1 MRKRELTIPTILG
14 ILVTIGGLVAGVFLL
29 NAPLRSLVGASPEET
44 PTEVKVTNTADTSF
58 VASWTT
64 AKSTSGYIQYGEGEK
79 PELVVSDD
87 RDQEKGEIGG
97 YFTHLVT
104 VRGLKAATSYG
115 FRIGSGK
122 GLYDQ
127 QGQLYKVTT
136 GVTLRN
142 PPQADVAYG
151 QVVTSSGDPVDGA
164 LVYLAMPGTVTQ
176 AAVTKPSGS
185 WVIPIST
192 ARTVDLTSF
201 AAYDASAGQ
210 VRILVQAGALGTAN
224 VTTTTGNTKPVPEI
238 TLGQTVNLAAQ
249 QPTPTPSTESKLSG
263 LLATE
268 TGETLEILTPKS
280 GERVNSSQPEIMGK
294 APAGA
299 EVTIV
304 IHSTTQITQ
313 TVTADEN
320 GDWSYSVPA
329 GLEPGTHTI
338 TITALV
344 NGVKKTVQKS
354 FVVEAA
360 GTSNAPARVAT
371 PSATIK
377 PTPRPA
383 PRVAYPSTESGTPE
397 SGNLTPTLL
406 LLILGSGLVLTG
418 TFAYRKT

>member
-1 MRKRELTIPTILG
+1 MKKRELTIPTILG
-14 ILVTIGGLVAGVFLL
+14 ILVTIGGLIAGVFLL

-44 PTEVKVTNTADTSF
+44 PTEVKITNTGDTSF
-58 VASWTT
+58 VVSWVT

-87 RDQEKGEIGG
+87 RDQEKGEIGI

-104 VRGLKAATSYG
+104 VRGLKSATNYG

-127 QGQLYKVTT
+127 GGQLYKVTT
-136 GVTLRN
+136 GITLRN
-142 PPQADVAYG
+142 PPRADVAYG

-164 LVYLAMPGTVTQ
+164 LVYLAMPGTVPQ
-176 AAVTKPSGS
+176 AAITKPSGS

-192 ARTVDLTSF
+192 ARTIDLTSF
-201 AAYDASAGQ
+201 AAYDPSGGR
-210 VRILVQAGALGTAN
+210 VDILVQAGSLGTSN
-224 VTTTTGNTKPVPEI
+224 VTTTIANTKPVPQI
-238 TLGQTVNLAAQ
+238 TLGQTGNLAGQEPAA
-249 QPTPTPSTESKLSG
+249 TPAAGSKL
-263 LLATE
+263 
-268 TGETLEILTPKS
+268 TGETLVILTPKS

-304 IHSTTQITQ
+304 INSTTEISQ

-320 GDWSYSVPA
+320 GDWSYSVPSD
-329 GLEPGTHTI
+329 LEPGTHTI

-344 NGVKKTVQKS
+344 DGVKKTVQKS

-360 GTSNAPARVAT
+360 GGSNAPAKIAT
-371 PSATIK
+371 PAATLK
-377 PTPRPA
+377 PTPKPT

-397 SGNLTPTLL
+397 SGNLTPTLI
-406 LLILGSGLVLTG
+406 LLILGGALVLTG
-418 TFAYRKT
+418 AFAYRKV

>member
-1 MRKRELTIPTILG
+1 MKKRELTIPTILG
-14 ILVTIGGLVAGVFLL
+14 ILVTIGGLIAGVFLL

-44 PTEVKVTNTADTSF
+44 PTEVKITNTGDTSF
-58 VASWTT
+58 VVSWIT

-87 RDQEKGEIGG
+87 RDQEKGEIGI

-104 VRGLKAATSYG
+104 VRGLKVATNYG

-127 QGQLYKVTT
+127 GGQLYKVTT
-136 GVTLRN
+136 GITLRN
-142 PPQADVAYG
+142 PPRADVAYG

-164 LVYLAMPGTVTQ
+164 LVYLAMPGTVPQ
-176 AAVTKPSGS
+176 AAITKPSGS

-192 ARTVDLTSF
+192 ARTIDLTSF
-201 AAYDASAGQ
+201 AAYDPSGGR
-210 VRILVQAGALGTAN
+210 VDILVQAGSLGTSN
-224 VTTTTGNTKPVPEI
+224 VTTTIANTKPVPQI
-238 TLGQTVNLAAQ
+238 TLGQTGNLAGQEPAA
-249 QPTPTPSTESKLSG
+249 TPAAGSKL
-263 LLATE
+263 
-268 TGETLEILTPKS
+268 TGETLVILTPKS

-304 IHSTTQITQ
+304 INSTTEISQ

-320 GDWSYSVPA
+320 GDWSYSVPSD
-329 GLEPGTHTI
+329 LEPGTHTI

-344 NGVKKTVQKS
+344 DGVKKTVQKS

-360 GTSNAPARVAT
+360 GVSNAPAKIAT
-371 PSATIK
+371 PAATLK
-377 PTPRPA
+377 PTPKPT

-397 SGNLTPTLL
+397 SGNLTPTLI
-406 LLILGSGLVLTG
+406 LLILGGALVLTG
-418 TFAYRKT
+418 AFAYRKV

>member
-1 MRKRELTIPTILG
+1 MKKRELTIPTILG

-58 VASWTT
+58 VVSWTT

-87 RDQEKGEIGG
+87 RDQENGEIGI

-104 VRGLKAATSYG
+104 IRGLKAATNYG

-127 QGQLYKVTT
+127 GGQLYKVTT
-136 GVTLRN
+136 GITLRN
-142 PPQADVAYG
+142 PPRADVAYG
-151 QVVTSSGDPVDGA
+151 QIVTSSGDPVDGA
-164 LVYLAMPGTVTQ
+164 LVYLAMPGTVPQ
-176 AAVTKPSGS
+176 AAITKSSGS

-210 VRILVQAGALGTAN
+210 VGVLVQAGALGTAT

-263 LLATE
+263 PALV
-268 TGETLEILTPKS
+268 ILTPKS
-280 GERVNSSQPEIMGK
+280 GERVNSTQPEIMGK

-360 GTSNAPARVAT
+360 GVSNAPAKIAT
-371 PSATIK
+371 PAATLK
-377 PTPRPA
+377 PTPTPKPT
-383 PRVAYPSTESGTPE
+383 PRVAYPSTESGTPQ

-418 TFAYRKT
+418 AFAYRKA

>member
-1 MRKRELTIPTILG
+1 MKKRELTIPTILG

-58 VASWTT
+58 VVSWTT

-87 RDQEKGEIGG
+87 RDQEKGEIGI

-104 VRGLKAATSYG
+104 IRGLKAATNYG

-127 QGQLYKVTT
+127 GGQLYKVTT
-136 GVTLRN
+136 GITLRN
-142 PPQADVAYG
+142 PPRADVAYG
-151 QVVTSSGDPVDGA
+151 QIVTSSGDPVDGA
-164 LVYLAMPGTVTQ
+164 LVYLAMPGTVPQ
-176 AAVTKPSGS
+176 AAITKSSGS

-210 VRILVQAGALGTAN
+210 VGVLVQAGALGTAT

-263 LLATE
+263 PALV
-268 TGETLEILTPKS
+268 ILTPKS
-280 GERVNSSQPEIMGK
+280 GERVNSTQPEIMGK

-360 GTSNAPARVAT
+360 GVSNAPAKIAT
-371 PSATIK
+371 PAATLK
-377 PTPRPA
+377 PTPTPKPT
-383 PRVAYPSTESGTPE
+383 PRVAYPSTESGTPQ

-418 TFAYRKT
+418 AFAYRKA

>member
-14 ILVTIGGLVAGVFLL
+14 ILVTIGGLIVGVFLL
-29 NAPLRSLVGASPEET
+29 NKPLRSLVGASPEET

-58 VASWTT
+58 VVSWIT
-64 AKSTSGYIQYGEGEK
+64 AKSTSGYLQYGEGEK

-87 RDQEKGEIGG
+87 RDQEKGEIGN

-151 QVVTSSGDPVDGA
+151 QIVTSSGDPVDGA
-164 LVYLAMPGTVTQ
+164 LVYLTMPGTVIQ
-176 AAVTKPSGS
+176 AAITKPSGS

-201 AAYDASAGQ
+201 AAYDTSTGQ
-210 VRILVQAGALGTAN
+210 LGILVQAGALGTAT
-224 VTTTTGNTKPVPEI
+224 VTTTTANTKPVPQM
-238 TLGQTVNLAAQ
+238 TLGQTTNLVAQ
-249 QPTPTPSTESKLSG
+249 EPTPTPATESKLSG
-263 LLATE
+263 SATE
-268 TGETLEILTPKS
+268 TGETLVILTPKS
-280 GERVNSSQPEIMGK
+280 GERVNSTQPEIMGK
-294 APAGA
+294 APVGA

-371 PSATIK
+371 PSAVIK
-377 PTPRPA
+377 PTPKPT
-383 PRVAYPSTESGTPE
+383 PRVAYPSTESGTPQ

-418 TFAYRKT
+418 AFAYRKA

>member
-1 MRKRELTIPTILG
+1 MKKRELTIPTILG
-14 ILVTIGGLVAGVFLL
+14 ILVTIGGLIAGVFLL

-44 PTEVKVTNTADTSF
+44 PTEVKITNTGDTSF
-58 VASWTT
+58 VVSWVT

-87 RDQEKGEIGG
+87 RDQEKGEIGI

-104 VRGLKAATSYG
+104 VRGLKVATNYG

-127 QGQLYKVTT
+127 GGQLYKVTT
-136 GVTLRN
+136 GITLRN
-142 PPQADVAYG
+142 PPRADVAYG

-164 LVYLAMPGTVTQ
+164 LVYLAMPGTVPQ
-176 AAVTKPSGS
+176 AAITKPSGS

-192 ARTVDLTSF
+192 ARTIDLTSF
-201 AAYDASAGQ
+201 AAYDPSGGR
-210 VRILVQAGALGTAN
+210 VDILVQAGSLGTSN
-224 VTTTTGNTKPVPEI
+224 VTTTIANTKPVPQI
-238 TLGQTVNLAAQ
+238 TLGQTGNLAGQEPAA
-249 QPTPTPSTESKLSG
+249 TPAAGSKL
-263 LLATE
+263 
-268 TGETLEILTPKS
+268 TGETLVILTPKS

-304 IHSTTQITQ
+304 IHSTTEISQ

-320 GDWSYSVPA
+320 GDWSYSVPSD
-329 GLEPGTHTI
+329 LEPGTHTI

-344 NGVKKTVQKS
+344 DGVKKTVQKS

-360 GTSNAPARVAT
+360 GVSNAPAKIAT
-371 PSATIK
+371 PAATLK
-377 PTPRPA
+377 PTPKPT

-397 SGNLTPTLL
+397 SGNLTPTLI
-406 LLILGSGLVLTG
+406 LLILGGALVLTG
-418 TFAYRKT
+418 AFAYRKV

>member
-1 MRKRELTIPTILG
+1 MKKRELTIPTILG
-14 ILVTIGGLVAGVFLL
+14 ILVTIGGLIAGVFLL

-44 PTEVKVTNTADTSF
+44 PTEVKITNTGDTSF
-58 VASWTT
+58 VVSWVT

-87 RDQEKGEIGG
+87 RDQEKGEIGI

-104 VRGLKAATSYG
+104 VRGLKVATNYG

-127 QGQLYKVTT
+127 GGQLYKVTT
-136 GVTLRN
+136 GITLRN
-142 PPQADVAYG
+142 PPRADVAYG

-164 LVYLAMPGTVTQ
+164 LVYLAMPGTVPQ
-176 AAVTKPSGS
+176 AAITKPSGS

-192 ARTVDLTSF
+192 ARTIDLTSF
-201 AAYDASAGQ
+201 AAYDPSGGR
-210 VRILVQAGALGTAN
+210 VDILVQAGSLGTSN
-224 VTTTTGNTKPVPEI
+224 VTTTIANTKPVPQI
-238 TLGQTVNLAAQ
+238 TLGQTGNLAGQEPAA
-249 QPTPTPSTESKLSG
+249 TPAAGSKL
-263 LLATE
+263 
-268 TGETLEILTPKS
+268 TGETLVILTPKS

-304 IHSTTQITQ
+304 INSTTEISQ

-320 GDWSYSVPA
+320 GDWSYSVPSD
-329 GLEPGTHTI
+329 LEPGTHTI

-344 NGVKKTVQKS
+344 DGVKKTVQKS

-360 GTSNAPARVAT
+360 GVSNAPAKIAT
-371 PSATIK
+371 PAATLK
-377 PTPRPA
+377 PTPKPT

-397 SGNLTPTLL
+397 SGNLTPTLI
-406 LLILGSGLVLTG
+406 LLILGGALVLTG
-418 TFAYRKT
+418 AFAYRKV